1 MTQSPQIPGSPQFA
15 PSAFLTMPPTTC
27 PLLLSSGVCD
37 NPSCSHRHNVP
48 SCDICGL
55 VFASPVE
62 YAQHVATR
70 QHIAKARGESGAI
83 LFCLACQKYVSG
95 TKSWALHIAY
105 ARHKKH
111 AKRRGLSAD
120 AAPEEVDSVPGHTLC
135 ATCNIHIPNNN
146 WERHQSNKKHLARE
160 RFVSFRTALDEA
172 ERDKNGL
179 SIVGN
184 FDMGI
189 VDGAAAKSG
198 ITLYS
203 TIENTTPSSKISII
217 SMTLA
222 SDKGSRTNSPFSVEP
237 GPNRTIG
244 YRTKYSFSVVF
255 RQDHNGR
262 AENRLEILFE
272 DLQLHKRFIIARIL
286 RVVVGDRSDH
296 ETLRPVAPY
305 KARKRTARQPETKVV
320 EGILPPSLKAV
331 PYVVPLPKAPIP
343 VNLAS
348 ALSTGSTTS
357 IVANLRRVFLPS
369 VLDSNTYARHFKHL
383 LWIEEFRM
391 ERDLE
396 HYDIPNAK
404 LSTSNYYHLLDVP
417 GLAEKRPSVL
427 VGDRILV
434 QKQGAS
440 NSGHW
445 FEGGVHFVRKEE
457 VGLRLHTSFRVSPAD
472 RFIVRFKLNR
482 YPLRRQHLALG
493 TEYSEDRVLFP
504 LPSHV
509 PTVPYPTQ
517 ASARLEVFNPLIAAN
532 APQLQAV
539 VSIVKRPPG
548 SVPFV
553 VFGPP
558 GTGKTVTMVEAIRQ
572 LLAADPK
579 ARILACAPSNSAADL
594 IASRLMSLTT
604 DELFRFYAPSRNREQ
619 VPLELRDYTH
629 EKADERGSSQRDNEH
644 AEKRHFSVPPLSRMM
659 RFRVVVLTCV
669 SASVVSGIGMPRGH
683 FTHIFCDE
691 AGQATEA
698 EAMIAIKTMADSKTN
713 VVLSGDP
720 KQLGPIIRSAIAREL
735 GFETSYI
742 ERLMQRE
749 IYDDKKGY
757 GKSVVK
763 LIKNFRSHNAILKFP
778 NERFYK
784 GELQQCG
791 DSRVINAYINSPLL
805 PKKTFPIIFHA
816 ISGKDDR
823 EASSPSFFNIDE
835 VSQVKHYIQ
844 KLRADRRFR
853 ITDDDIGVITPYHAQ
868 CLKIRAALRAVADGV
883 KVGSV
888 EEFQGQERRV
898 IIISTVRSSRE
909 FVEYDL
915 RHTLGFVAN
924 PRRFNVAVTRAQA
937 LLVVVGDPDV
947 LSLDPLWRAFLNYV
961 YLGGGWTGGEISWD
975 PHSPVSEAGGYD
987 VITRVAAEADMNA
1000 FTRRMEALTIAGVDA
1015 VDGDD
1020 DTNVDRPWRE
1030 AE

>member
-1 MTQSPQIPGSPQFA
+1 MPKIC
-15 PSAFLTMPPTTC
+15 PS
-27 PLLLSSGVCD
+27 LLSGVCE
-37 NPSCSHRHNVP
+37 NPSCAHQHNVS

-55 VFASPVE
+55 VFASAAE
-62 YAQHVATR
+62 YAEHAATK

-83 LFCLACQKYVSG
+83 LFCSACRKHVSG
-95 TKSWALHIAY
+95 TKNWVTHIAA
-105 ARHKKH
+105 ARHKENSKQQ
-111 AKRRGLSAD
+111 GLPAD
-120 AAPEEVDSVPGHTLC
+120 ADPEEVESIPGHTLC
-135 ATCNIHIPNNN
+135 ATCNAHIPNRS
-146 WERHQSNKKHLARE
+146 WDRHQSSSVKHLARE
-160 RFVSFRTALDEA
+160 KFVSFRTALDEA

-179 SIVGN
+179 AVAGN
-184 FDMGI
+184 FDFGI
-189 VDGAAAKSG
+189 VEGSAAKSG
-198 ITLYS
+198 ITIHP
-203 TIENTTPSSKISII
+203 TIKNTTPFSKISIV

-222 SDKGSRTNSPFSVEP
+222 SIRAFSV
-237 GPNRTIG
+237 GYTPNRAIG
-244 YRTKYSFSVVF
+244 RKSA
-255 RQDHNGR
+255 RDPIR
-262 AENRLEILFE
+262 
-272 DLQLHKRFIIARIL
+272 DLQLRKRFIIARIL
-286 RVVVGDRSDH
+286 RS
-296 ETLRPVAPY
+296 PAIAPY
-305 KARKRTARQPETKVV
+305 KPRKRTARQPETNVV

-331 PYVVPLPKAPIP
+331 PYVVQLPKAPIP
-343 VNLAS
+343 ANLAS
-348 ALSTGSTTS
+348 ALSIGNTTN
-357 IVANLRRVFLPS
+357 IVANIRRLFLPHL
-369 VLDSNTYARHFKHL
+369 LDSNTYARHFKHL

-396 HYDIPNAK
+396 HYDISNAK
-404 LSTSNYYHLLDVP
+404 LKPSNYYHLLDVP

-434 QKQGAS
+434 QKHGGS
-440 NSGHW
+440 TVGHW

-457 VGLRLHTSFRVSPAD
+457 VGLRLHTSFRASASAD
-472 RFIVRFKLNR
+472 RFNVRFKLNR
-482 YPLRRQHLALG
+482 YPLRRQHLAMG

-504 LPSHV
+504 LPLHV

-517 ASARLEVFNPLIAAN
+517 ARARLTVFNPLIATN
-532 APQLQAV
+532 APQMQAV
-539 VSIVKRPPG
+539 VSIVKRPAG

-553 VFGPP
+553 IFGPP

-572 LLAADPK
+572 ILAADPK

-594 IASRLMSLTT
+594 IATRLMSLST

-619 VPLELRDYTH
+619 VPLELRDYTY

-644 AEKRHFSVPPLSRMM
+644 AEKLHFSVPPLSRMM

-669 SASVVSGIGMPRGH
+669 SASVVSGIGIPRGH
-683 FTHIFCDE
+683 YTHIFCDE

-698 EAMIAIKTMADSKTN
+698 EAMIAIKTMADSKTH

-720 KQLGPIIRSAIAREL
+720 KQLGPIIRSTVAREL

-749 IYDDKKGY
+749 IYNEQTGY
-757 GKSVVK
+757 GTSVVK
-763 LIKNFRSHNAILKFP
+763 LIKNFRSHRAILKFP
-778 NERFYK
+778 NERFYR

-791 DSRVINAYINSPLL
+791 DPNVINAYLNWPLL

-835 VSQVKHYIQ
+835 VSQVKNYIQ
-844 KLRADRRFR
+844 KLREDRWFR
-853 ITDDDIGVITPYHAQ
+853 ITDNDIGVITPYHAQ
-868 CLKIRAALRAVADGV
+868 CLKIRAVLRAVADSV

-937 LLVVVGDPDV
+937 LLIVVGDPDV
-947 LSLDPLWRAFLNYV
+947 LALDPLWRAFLNYV
-961 YLGGGWTGGEISWD
+961 YLGGGWTGGDISWD
-975 PHSPVSEAGGYD
+975 PHSPVDEAGGYD
-987 VITRVAAEADMNA
+987 GIARAAAEQDMNA
-1000 FTRRMEALTIAGVDA
+1000 FTRRMEELTIAGVESA
-1015 VDGDD
+1015 DD
-1020 DTNVDRPWRE
+1020 DNDTNVDRPWQDVE
-1030 AE
+1030 